1 MTTATE
7 IQKIALDVFENKLDY
22 KDNDFIC
29 VMNILKESY
38 MKAKGMVNNYDN
50 EKVVDTEGADAD
62 DAEGADADDADDTE
76 GVIRYAEYDS
86 EDDDDLSSYSGQYLS
101 PY

>member
-22 KDNDFIC
+22 TDNDFIC

-50 EKVVDTEGADAD
+50 EKVVDTEGAVDS
-62 DAEGADADDADDTE
+62 DADDADDTE

>member
-22 KDNDFIC
+22 TDNDFIC

-50 EKVVDTEGADAD
+50 EKVSDAD
-62 DAEGADADDADDTE
+62 GDAEGEEETDDFLRTQ
-76 GVIRYAEYDS
+76 RYTNYDS
-86 EDDDDLSSYSGQYLS
+86 DDGSDSDSDSSTYTGSYLS

>member
-22 KDNDFIC
+22 TDNDFIC

-50 EKVVDTEGADAD
+50 EKVSDADGDADA
-62 DAEGADADDADDTE
+62 EEETDDTE

>member
-22 KDNDFIC
+22 TDNDFIC

-50 EKVVDTEGADAD
+50 EKVA
-62 DAEGADADDADDTE
+62 DTE
-76 GVIRYAEYDS
+76 GVDAEGEEETDDFLRTQRYTNYDS
-86 EDDDDLSSYSGQYLS
+86 DDGSDSDSDSSTYTGSYLS